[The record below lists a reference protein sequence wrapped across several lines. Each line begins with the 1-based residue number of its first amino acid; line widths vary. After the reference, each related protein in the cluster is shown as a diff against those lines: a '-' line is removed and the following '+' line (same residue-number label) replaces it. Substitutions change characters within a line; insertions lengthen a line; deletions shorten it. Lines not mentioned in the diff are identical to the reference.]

1 MKISDLSTFFDEP
14 IRTLSTSESLDGLLV
29 GSEVSLYPSLQDK
42 ELLLQQGDVV
52 IGFDL
57 TESDAWV
64 VNSSDW
70 LWLLRSL
77 KNNTISLQGLK
88 VSAVMESFAENLNVA
103 VDEKIRHEVAS
114 KAGFLNP
121 SIEKVTD
128 WLREEFVL
136 EGSGK
141 ERIFQASHLGN
152 EDREGVTLVGRNF
165 QLTLEITANK
175 ALWIRRFSPHS
186 RNRNYSLAVVESGI
200 NFLDGTIAAH
210 LANPEEVQKLQEL
223 RSDNS
228 SYIALWEKYDRI
240 ADRKAQEQARKI
252 GYVSYV
258 KHEQEATVDGV
269 EWRFYFNKDSLG
281 KVNDFVEEL
290 KMSDGAN
297 LEIDKALP
305 SWLTNQPSTGFKSPD
320 EYQPRLTATL
330 VRKTNSYLVLNLGRG
345 SRPTSKGFIYSS
357 MAGTETSSK
366 RRRMARD
373 NINTQQNAMP
383 QLCHLIE
390 GLPVKIPRYRSIKT
404 MSGSARASFRGDPTV
419 KQIDALDV
427 ALNTPDIALILG
439 PPGTG
444 KTQII
449 SALQRRLA
457 EEAKSDIG
465 REVLV
470 SSFQHDAVDN
480 VVARSDVFGLP
491 AIRVG
496 KRERGAAIL
505 QQWISKQ
512 QTMVEKVLNE
522 EKLNN
527 DCYQLIERIRRD
539 IALLLNS
546 GMAENEFLLTLSNLT
561 RSLESLGSEHHLKI
575 PSTLHAKLS
584 VASEKVSQ
592 KADVSV
598 TKIDNG
604 LLRVVRSLRVTV
616 GSFADDGVYRAYEC
630 LYALEQ
636 SKQNFQEE
644 DLEILRSMSEYYES
658 PNESSL
664 KQLSSVRTRLIE
676 ALMPDY
682 RPRKIRTKLN
692 PELEGILKDISS
704 DLTGQ
709 LASEVAG
716 IVDVLSEYQQ
726 TLAYQKGR
734 VRKTVE
740 DYTTTLGATC
750 QGAVSTEMLNTLSAA
765 GEANISFDTV
775 IVDEAAR
782 ANPLD
787 LFIPM
792 SLSKRR
798 IVLVG
803 DHYQLPQILE
813 PEIEEE
819 MRETGS
825 LSDEFSNSLKDSL
838 FERLYVQL
846 RDREKEDGVR
856 RTVMLDTQFRMHP
869 DIGKFVSKQF
879 YESNGEP
886 ELKSG
891 LDESHFAIEV
901 PGFDDAIMHWV
912 DVPGAEG
919 NEKRSGSS
927 WVRYIE
933 AERVADIAAKIVQ
946 NCPDISVGVIT
957 FYAKQREAI
966 FAALEVKDI
975 CRKTDEGWEY
985 EPAFVST
992 KDGEERIRV
1001 GSVDA
1006 FQGKEFDV
1014 VLLSMTRSNKYSGL
1028 EEAQLNRKFGF
1039 LRLPNR
1045 LNVAFSRAKKRLIV
1059 IGDRKMFSSLEAK
1072 AAIPSVYEYSVS
1084 LCGDSK

>member
-1 MKISDLSTFFDEP
+1 MKISDLSTFLDES
-14 IRTLSTSESLDGLLV
+14 IRTLTTTESLDGLHV
-29 GSEVSLYPSLQDK
+29 GSEVYLYPSWQDK
-42 ELLLQQGDVV
+42 ELLVKQADTV

-57 TESDAWV
+57 ADSDMWV
-64 VNSSDW
+64 VNSDYW
-70 LWLLRSL
+70 LWLLRSV
-77 KNNTISLQGLK
+77 KNNAIILQGLK
-88 VSAVMESFAENLNVA
+88 VAPVTESFSENLNIT
-103 VDEKIRHEVAS
+103 VDEKIRDEVAS
-114 KAGFLNP
+114 KAGFKNP
-121 SIEKVTD
+121 SIKEIAD
-128 WLREEFVL
+128 WLKEEFVL
-136 EGSGK
+136 DESGK
-141 ERIFQASHLGN
+141 ERIFQASFHGD
-152 EDREGVTLVGRNF
+152 EDGKNINLVGRNF
-165 QLTLEITANK
+165 QLVLELTSND

-186 RNRNYSLAVVESGI
+186 RNRNYALAVIENGI
-200 NFLDGTIAAH
+200 NFVDGSIAAQ
-210 LANPEEVQKLQEL
+210 LANPEEVKKLQGL

-228 SYIALWEKYDRI
+228 SYIALWEEYDRI
-240 ADRKAQEQARKI
+240 ADKRVQEQARKI

-258 KHEQEATVDGV
+258 KYEQETTVDGIK
-269 EWRFYFNKDSLG
+269 WRFYFNQDSLD
-281 KVNDFVEEL
+281 KVNDFVEAI
-290 KMSDGAN
+290 KSSDGAN
-297 LEIDKALP
+297 LEIDKELP
-305 SWLTNQPSTGFKSPD
+305 SWLTNQSSTEVKSLG

-330 VRKTNSYLVLNLGRG
+330 VRKTNSYLVLNLGKG
-345 SRPTSKGFIYSS
+345 SRPTNSGFIYSS

-366 RRRMARD
+366 RRRVARD
-373 NINTQQNAMP
+373 NINAQQNPMP

-390 GLPVKIPRYRSIKT
+390 GLPVGIPRYRHIKT
-404 MSGSARASFRGDPTV
+404 MSVSARASFSGDPTD
-419 KQIDALDV
+419 KQIDALDL

-457 EEAKSDIG
+457 DEPQQDIG

-480 VVARSDVFGLP
+480 VVARSEVFGLP
-491 AIRVG
+491 AIRIG
-496 KRERGAAIL
+496 KRERSAAIL

-512 QTMVEKVLNE
+512 QTMVGKVLDE
-522 EKLNN
+522 EKSSN
-527 DCYQLIERIRRD
+527 DSYRLIERIRRD
-539 IALLLNS
+539 IAVLINS
-546 GMAENEFLLTLSNLT
+546 GMAEDEFLQTLSNLQE
-561 RSLESLGSEHHLKI
+561 SLDRLGSEHDVMI
-575 PSTLHAKLS
+575 PSVLKAKLN
-584 VASEKVSQ
+584 VAGAKVSH
-592 KADVSV
+592 KTDSSV
-598 TKIDNG
+598 TKVDYR
-604 LLRVVRSLRVTV
+604 LLTVVRSLRVSL
-616 GSFADDGVYRAYEC
+616 GSFLDDGADRAYDC
-630 LYALEQ
+630 LYAL
-636 SKQNFQEE
+636 KQAGKSIQEK
-644 DLEILRSMSEYYES
+644 DLEILRSMSECYET
-658 PNESSL
+658 PNETSL
-664 KQLSSVRTRLIE
+664 ELLAGLRDQLIE
-676 ALMPDY
+676 ELIPDY
-682 RPRKIRTKLN
+682 RPRGIRTKLDR
-692 PELEGILKDISS
+692 ELEDVLKDISD

-709 LASEVAG
+709 LASNVAG
-716 IVDVLSEYQQ
+716 IADVLTEYHQ

-750 QGAVSTEMLNTLSAA
+750 QGAVSNEMLNTLSAI
-765 GEANISFDTV
+765 GEANISFKTV

-792 SLSKRR
+792 SLAKRR

-825 LSDEFSNSLKDSL
+825 LPDEFADSLKNSL

-846 RDREKEDGVR
+846 KDREKEDGVR
-856 RTVMLDTQFRMHP
+856 RTAMLDTQFRMHP
-869 DIGKFVSKQF
+869 DIGKFVSQQF
-879 YESNGEP
+879 YENNGEP
-886 ELKSG
+886 ALIPG
-891 LDESHFAIEV
+891 LDESHFDNEV
-901 PGFDDAIMHWV
+901 PDFDDAVMHWV
-912 DVPGAEG
+912 DVPHAQGRET
-919 NEKRSGSS
+919 RPGSS
-927 WVRYIE
+927 WVRYVE
-933 AERVADIAAKIVQ
+933 AERVADIAANIVHK
-946 NCPDISVGVIT
+946 CPDISVGVIT

-1045 LNVAFSRAKKRLIV
+1045 LNVAFSRAKKRLIAV
-1059 IGDRKMFSSLEAK
+1059 GDRKMFSSPEAK

-1084 LCGDSK
+1084 LCGESK

>member
-14 IRTLSTSESLDGLLV
+14 IRTLSTSESLDGLLL
-29 GSEVSLYPSLQDK
+29 GNEVSLYPNLQDK
-42 ELLLQQGDVV
+42 ELLLEQADTV

-57 TESDAWV
+57 TDSDTWV

-70 LWLLRSL
+70 LWLLRSV
-77 KNNTISLQGLK
+77 KDSTIFLQGLK
-88 VSAVMESFAENLNVA
+88 VAPVLESFSKNLNVA
-103 VDEKIRHEVAS
+103 VDEKIRDDVAG
-114 KAGFLNP
+114 KAGFVNP
-121 SIEKVTD
+121 SIESVTD

-136 EGSGK
+136 EGCGK
-141 ERIFQASHLGN
+141 ERILQASYPGN
-152 EDREGVTLVGRNF
+152 DDREGVTLVGRNF
-165 QLTLEITANK
+165 QLTLEITPDK
-175 ALWIRRFSPHS
+175 SLWIRRFSPLS
-186 RNRNYSLAVVESGI
+186 RNRNYVLSVVESGMDFI
-200 NFLDGTIAAH
+200 DGTIAAH
-210 LANPEEVQKLQEL
+210 MANPEEVRKLQEL

-228 SYIALWEKYDRI
+228 SYIALWEEYDRI

-269 EWRFYFNKDSLG
+269 EWRFYFSKESLD
-281 KVNDFVEEL
+281 KVNDFVEATR
-290 KMSDGAN
+290 MNDGAN
-297 LEIDKALP
+297 LEIDKELP
-305 SWLTNQPSTGFKSPD
+305 SWLTNQPSSGFKLTA
-320 EYQPRLTATL
+320 EYQPRLTAAL
-330 VRKTNSYLVLNLGRG
+330 VGKTNSYLVLNLGKG
-345 SRPTSKGFIYSS
+345 SKPTSNGFIYSS

-366 RRRMARD
+366 RRRVARD
-373 NINTQQNAMP
+373 SINTQQNPMP

-390 GLPVKIPRYRSIKT
+390 GLPVKSPRYRSIKA
-404 MSGSARASFRGDPTV
+404 MSASARASFSGDPTM
-419 KQIDALDV
+419 KQIDAIDV

-457 EEAKSDIG
+457 EEAKNDIG

-496 KRERGAAIL
+496 KRERSAAIL

-512 QTMVEKVLNE
+512 QTMVGKVLDQ
-522 EKLNN
+522 EKSNN

-539 IALLLNS
+539 IAVLLNS
-546 GMAENEFLLTLSNLT
+546 GMAEDEFLLTLSNLT
-561 RSLESLGSEHHLKI
+561 RSLERLGSEHHLKI
-575 PSTLHAKLS
+575 PSILHAKLN

-592 KADVSV
+592 KASFAV
-598 TKIDNG
+598 TKVDNG

-616 GSFADDGVYRAYEC
+616 GSFADDGVDRVYEC

-636 SKQNFQEE
+636 AKHNIQED
-644 DLEILRSMSEYYES
+644 DLEILRSMSECYGS
-658 PNESSL
+658 PNESTL
-664 KQLSSVRTRLIE
+664 RQLSTVRARLIE

-692 PELEGILKDISS
+692 PELEHILKDISNE
-704 DLTGQ
+704 LTGQ

-716 IVDVLSEYQQ
+716 IADVLSEYQQ

-734 VRKTVE
+734 VRKTIE

-750 QGAVSTEMLNTLSAA
+750 QGAVSAEMLNTLSAA
-765 GEANISFDTV
+765 SEANICFQTV

-825 LSDEFSNSLKDSL
+825 LADEFSSSLKDSL

-846 RDREKEDGVR
+846 KDREKEDGVR

-886 ELKSG
+886 ELKPG
-891 LDESHFAIEV
+891 LDESHFDIQV
-901 PGFDDAIMHWV
+901 PDFDDAIMHWV
-912 DVPGAEG
+912 DVPGAQGKEQ
-919 NEKRSGSS
+919 RPGSS
-927 WVRYIE
+927 WVRYVE

-946 NCPDISVGVIT
+946 KCPDISVGVIT

-966 FAALEVKDI
+966 FAALEVKNI

-1028 EEAQLNRKFGF
+1028 EEAQLNKKFGF

-1045 LNVAFSRAKKRLIV
+1045 LNVAFSRAKKRLIAV
-1059 IGDRKMFSSLEAK
+1059 GDRKMFSSPEAK

-1084 LCGDSK
+1084 LCGESK